1 MDALLAIGTETRL
14 LAEIKDI
21 RDELNM
27 IRMVLRS
34 QTQVMGDFAD
44 QVAEELGGKR
54 SIEAGEVRKKSK
66 EQLKVIDGHIVNLD
80 RMDKHATLI
89 YDSVCWDASPRLQAN
104 GQTPVNP
111 SSRPEAKARQ
121 RLRGALCPRAGRAAS
136 TTRFDPLPSPSY
148 LRPLTSWI

>member
-44 QVAEELGGKR
+44 HLWEELGGRK
-54 SIEAGEVRKKSK
+54 SDEAADVRKKSK
-66 EQLKVIDGHIVNLD
+66 DQLKVIDGHIANLD
-80 RMDKHATLI
+80 RMDKQADLI
-89 YDSVCWDASPRLQAN
+89 YTSLTHLLDLKQKHSNSFEARFARAQAVLQA
-104 GQTPVNP
+104 Q
-111 SSRPEAKARQ
+111 Q
-121 RLRGALCPRAGRAAS
+121 GRFS
-136 TTRFDPLPSPSY
+136 IRIVLFC
-148 LRPLTSWI
+148 